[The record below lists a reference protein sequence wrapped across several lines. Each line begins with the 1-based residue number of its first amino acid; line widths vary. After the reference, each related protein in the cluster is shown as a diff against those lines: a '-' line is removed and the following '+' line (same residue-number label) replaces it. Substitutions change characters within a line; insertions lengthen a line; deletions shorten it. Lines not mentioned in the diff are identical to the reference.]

1 MRSLLF
7 VPADDERKIAK
18 AAATGAD
25 ALILDL
31 EDSVAPARKDLARRM
46 VADVIGAGDGGGPKL
61 YVRLNPL
68 TSGLAAADLA
78 AIMAARAPRRLH
90 GVMQPKARS
99 AADAVTLCAMIAGH
113 ERELGIAEGS
123 TRLIVLVTESAA
135 AVQSMSGYD
144 AVAPRLAGL
153 TWGAED
159 LSADIGAAATRD
171 ENGAYSGPYA
181 LARTQTLIAAA
192 AAGTAAIDTVYPD
205 FRDAEGFARD
215 CAEAVRDGFTA
226 KMAIHPAQVPVIN
239 QTFTPTQ
246 TEIAS
251 AQRIVAALEDAD
263 TGVIALDGRMLD
275 RPHLLRARRLL
286 ARGGIGG

>member
-18 AAATGAD
+18 AATTGAD

-46 VADVIGAGDGGGPKL
+46 VADAIGAADVGGPKL

-68 TSGLAAADLA
+68 TSGLVAADLA
-78 AIMAARAPRRLH
+78 AIMAAHSSRRLH

-113 ERELGIAEGS
+113 ERQLGIAEGS
-123 TRLIVLVTESAA
+123 TQLIVLVTESAA

-144 AVAPRLAGL
+144 AAAPRLAGL

-251 AQRIVAALEDAD
+251 AQRIVAAFDDAD

-286 ARGGIGG
+286 ARAKIGG